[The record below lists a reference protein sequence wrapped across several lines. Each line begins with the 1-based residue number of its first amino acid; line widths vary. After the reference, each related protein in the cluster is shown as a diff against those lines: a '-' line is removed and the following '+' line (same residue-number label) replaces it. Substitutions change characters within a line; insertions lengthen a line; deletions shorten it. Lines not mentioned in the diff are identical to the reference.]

1 MPDVTPSARARGAYL
16 REHLRLP
23 GHGPELPLFAF
34 VFLVALGI
42 DYNIFL
48 MARIRE
54 EALVYGTRDGT
65 IRGLAVPS
73 PMARADGRSRIMM
86 RDDPGGLTA

>member
-1 MPDVTPSARARGAYL
+1 
-16 REHLRLP
+16 
-23 GHGPELPLFAF
+23 
-34 VFLVALGI
+34 
-42 DYNIFL
+42 